1 MENTLLLI
9 SLKNLIGGVG
19 MNEHDA
25 TEQAYMNGY
34 KAGSIAIL
42 NTIISL
48 LQTIREGFEYE
59 NKERDINDNR

>member
-1 MENTLLLI
+1 
-9 SLKNLIGGVG
+9 